1 MVFVRIASRIGAALR
16 QNVSSRLDATG
27 KSPHTHPMRVI
38 SRRILREFWA
48 RHPDAEG
55 PLRQWFAVASAAEWV
70 SLADVRTTY
79 RHADAVVT
87 ASGER
92 LTVFNVGGNKYRL
105 VVRIR
110 YDYRLVNVR
119 RILTHAEYDRGR
131 WKE

>member
-1 MVFVRIASRIGAALR
+1 VRA
-16 QNVSSRLDATG
+16 
-27 KSPHTHPMRVI
+27 
-38 SRRILREFWA
+38 
-48 RHPDAEG
+48 
-55 PLRQWFAVASAAEWV
+55 
-70 SLADVRTTY
+70 TY

-119 RILTHAEYDRGR
+119 RILTHVEHDRGR